1 MNEKLKRILLIQILF
16 FLNASFFTFI
26 ALKVWELENSLGFL
40 FLYFFVFLSY
50 RIIAMPIS
58 AWFLFKNKTK
68 ELMTLSFIFLFILSL
83 ICIFLTDEI
92 ENPYILIH
100 FFGLPLAFFTTFFQI
115 ANNQMIAIAGKS
127 NQFENFFYVTNIWK
141 NIIEVIVPLVIGT
154 VMYITSFETALY
166 ILLFSSIISIYISLR
181 IEKTDVQFRNNKIK
195 NIFKKEDDRELNAL
209 NLKHYIFIFV
219 VAMVIQYLDISING
233 FQLTFGEN
241 PLFVGLL
248 KTFLVILVIFSYLVK
263 KKGIWSE
270 ETWLNISVYLLIFSF
285 LLSIVELPLL
295 NNTVQLILVLI
306 FLSLSI
312 YIMSSSSLALSF
324 RLIDKKDD
332 FGKFA
337 TLFKREIIRNLGKLL
352 ISFSGFY
359 FSFENIQSTE
369 YKILGLVSIVIS
381 LILVALYKNLNKE

>member
-1 MNEKLKRILLIQILF
+1 
-16 FLNASFFTFI
+16 
-26 ALKVWELENSLGFL
+26 
-40 FLYFFVFLSY
+40 
-50 RIIAMPIS
+50 
-58 AWFLFKNKTK
+58 
-68 ELMTLSFIFLFILSL
+68 
-83 ICIFLTDEI
+83 
-92 ENPYILIH
+92 
-100 FFGLPLAFFTTFFQI
+100 
-115 ANNQMIAIAGKS
+115 MIAIAGKS

-233 FQLTFGEN
+233 FQLTIGEN